1 MGSCSSIIELRGWL
15 SMCSS
20 FPDGK
25 SDAVLRMQTP
35 SSKRETFKVM
45 DLRQEEE
52 EEEERSNHSTMDHAQ
67 QREI

>member
-35 SSKRETFKVM
+35 SWKRETFKVM

-52 EEEERSNHSTMDHAQ
+52 EEERSNQSTMDHAQ